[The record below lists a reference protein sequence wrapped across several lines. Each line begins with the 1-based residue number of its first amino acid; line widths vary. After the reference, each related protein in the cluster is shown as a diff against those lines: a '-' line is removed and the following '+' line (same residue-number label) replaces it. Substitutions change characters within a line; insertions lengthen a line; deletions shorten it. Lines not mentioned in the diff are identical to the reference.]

1 MPGASGLAVGLL
13 PVDRR
18 CESPSGA
25 AGRRRRPGR
34 GDPRGPYAH
43 KGTYGVRRVHAELR
57 GFGHTV
63 NRKRVERLMRL
74 NRIEGRHLR
83 RRKHT
88 TVPDRFAPPAPD
100 LVQRDFSAGHLDEKR
115 CGDITYVQVGGSWL
129 YPACVIDICTR
140 GCSRRCVRRDWRSSS
155 GSPTTTRAGDTAP
168 SAPSR
173 LSSSNSTTRENVES
187 HSQHEPP
194 CPHPGG
200 HLRPKPPQVPGQ
212 VWINDPAKRR
222 EPESQGS

>member
-1 MPGASGLAVGLL
+1 
-13 PVDRR
+13 
-18 CESPSGA
+18 
-25 AGRRRRPGR
+25 
-34 GDPRGPYAH
+34 
-43 KGTYGVRRVHAELR
+43 
-57 GFGHTV
+57 
-63 NRKRVERLMRL
+63 MRL

-155 GSPTTTRAGDTAP
+155 GSPTTTLAGDTAP
-168 SAPSR
+168 SATSR

-200 HLRPKPPQVPGQ
+200 TSDRSHPRYPDRSGSTTRPNVGNPNHKVHSTTNVSFDLTTTGHRATRFHTKA
-212 VWINDPAKRR
+212 W
-222 EPESQGS
+222 SQQLWRKMSQLVDFA